1 MCELD
6 FAYQFLPRDFQIIS
20 VTGTDGKSTTAWIMY
35 SILERE
41 FSVKKGVYLSG
52 NFDVPFSATVQG
64 ILAK

>member
-6 FAYQFLPRDFQIIS
+6 FAYQFLPRDFQIVS
-20 VTGTDGKSTTAWIMY
+20 VTGTDGKSTVAWIMY

-41 FSVKKGVYLSG
+41 FSVKKPVYLSG
-52 NFDVPFSATVQG
+52 NFDIPFSSTVLD